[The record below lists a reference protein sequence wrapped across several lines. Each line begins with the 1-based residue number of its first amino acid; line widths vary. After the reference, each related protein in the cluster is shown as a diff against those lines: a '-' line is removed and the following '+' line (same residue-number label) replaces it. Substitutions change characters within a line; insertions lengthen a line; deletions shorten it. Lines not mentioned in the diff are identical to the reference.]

1 MKDSIVIVSPFMSLN
16 SIFCHVTFL
25 NFYSLEHKW
34 TSLPDEIVDF
44 FISLISFD
52 YIFQGTQ

>member
-16 SIFCHVTFL
+16 SSFCHVTFL

-34 TSLPDEIVDF
+34 TSLPNQIIDF
-44 FISLISFD
+44 LISLTSFD
-52 YIFQGTQ
+52 CICQETH